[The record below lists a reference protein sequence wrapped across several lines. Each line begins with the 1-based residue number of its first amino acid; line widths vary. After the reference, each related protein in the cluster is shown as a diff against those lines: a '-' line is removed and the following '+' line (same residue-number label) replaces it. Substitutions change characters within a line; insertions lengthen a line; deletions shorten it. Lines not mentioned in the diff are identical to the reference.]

1 MDTGRMTLL
10 LTLDADCSSVKFT
23 GECDGEPTIEQN
35 GIGAAIY
42 AAIVDI
48 INDEDVLMHYLA
60 LASAIADEE
69 EEEEETKPKQFKLK
83 LVH

>member
-48 INDEDVLMHYLA
+48 INDDDVLMHYLA
-60 LASAIADEE
+60 LASAMADEE
-69 EEEEETKPKQFKLK
+69 EEEEEKKPKQFELK

>member
-23 GECDGEPTIEQN
+23 GECDGEPTHEQN

-60 LASAIADEE
+60 LASAMADEE
-69 EEEEETKPKQFKLK
+69 EEEEKKPKQFKLK

>member
-1 MDTGRMTLL
+1 M

-23 GECDGEPTIEQN
+23 GDCDGEPTIEQN

-42 AAIVDI
+42 AAVIDI
-48 INDEDVLMHYLA
+48 INDEDVLLHYLA
-60 LASAIADEE
+60 LASAMADEE
-69 EEEEETKPKQFKLK
+69 EEEENKPEQFKLK

>member
-1 MDTGRMTLL
+1 MDTGRMTLM

-60 LASAIADEE
+60 LASAMADEE
-69 EEEEETKPKQFKLK
+69 EEEEEKKPKQFKLK

>member
-23 GECDGEPTIEQN
+23 GDCDGEPTIEQN

-42 AAIVDI
+42 AAVVDI
-48 INDEDVLMHYLA
+48 INDEDVLLHYLA
-60 LASAIADEE
+60 LASAMADEE
-69 EEEEETKPKQFKLK
+69 EEEEEKKPKQFELK

>member
-60 LASAIADEE
+60 LASAMADEE
-69 EEEEETKPKQFKLK
+69 EEEEKKPKQFKLK
-83 LVH
+83 LVL

>member
-60 LASAIADEE
+60 LASALADEE
-69 EEEEETKPKQFKLK
+69 EEEEKKPKQFELK

>member
-1 MDTGRMTLL
+1 MKTGRMTIT
-10 LTLDADCSSVKFT
+10 LTVESDCESVKFS
-23 GECDGEPTIEQN
+23 GGCDGEPTPEQS

-42 AAIVDI
+42 AAVVDI
-48 INDEDVLMHYLA
+48 INDEDTLMYYLA

-69 EEEEETKPKQFKLK
+69 EEEEETKPKQFKLR

>member
-60 LASAIADEE
+60 LASAMADEE
-69 EEEEETKPKQFKLK
+69 EEEEEKKPKQFELK

>member
-48 INDEDVLMHYLA
+48 INDEDALMHYLA
-60 LASAIADEE
+60 LASAMADEE
-69 EEEEETKPKQFKLK
+69 EEEEKKPKQFKLK

>member
-1 MDTGRMTLL
+1 MDTGRMTLM

-42 AAIVDI
+42 AAVIDI
-48 INDEDVLMHYLA
+48 INDEDVLLHYLA
-60 LASAIADEE
+60 LASAMADEE
-69 EEEEETKPKQFKLK
+69 EEEENKPEQFKLK

>member
-60 LASAIADEE
+60 LASAMADEE
-69 EEEEETKPKQFKLK
+69 EEEENKPEQFKLK

>member
-48 INDEDVLMHYLA
+48 INDDDVLMHYLA
-60 LASAIADEE
+60 LASAMADEE
-69 EEEEETKPKQFKLK
+69 EEEEKKPKQFELK

>member
-10 LTLDADCSSVKFT
+10 LTLDADCSSVNFT

-60 LASAIADEE
+60 LASAMADEE
-69 EEEEETKPKQFKLK
+69 EEEEKKPKQFKLK

>member
-1 MDTGRMTLL
+1 MTLL

-60 LASAIADEE
+60 LASAMADEE
-69 EEEEETKPKQFKLK
+69 EEEEKKPKQFKLK

>member
-23 GECDGEPTIEQN
+23 GECDGTATMEQQ

-42 AAIVDI
+42 AAVVDI

-60 LASAIADEE
+60 IASAMADEE
-69 EEEEETKPKQFKLK
+69 EEEEEKPEQFKLK

>member
-48 INDEDVLMHYLA
+48 INDDDVLMHYLA
-60 LASAIADEE
+60 LASAMADEE
-69 EEEEETKPKQFKLK
+69 EEEEKKPKQFKLK

>member
-1 MDTGRMTLL
+1 MDTGRMTIL

-60 LASAIADEE
+60 LASAMADEE
-69 EEEEETKPKQFKLK
+69 EEEEKKPKQFKLK

>member
-10 LTLDADCSSVKFT
+10 LTLDADCSSIKFT

-60 LASAIADEE
+60 LASAMADEE
-69 EEEEETKPKQFKLK
+69 EEEEKKPKQFKLK

>member
-48 INDEDVLMHYLA
+48 INDDDVLMHYLA
-60 LASAIADEE
+60 LASAMADEE
-69 EEEEETKPKQFKLK
+69 EEEENKPEQFKLK

>member
-60 LASAIADEE
+60 LASAMADEE
-69 EEEEETKPKQFKLK
+69 EEEEKKPKQFKLK

>member
-60 LASAIADEE
+60 LASAMADEE
-69 EEEEETKPKQFKLK
+69 EEEEKKPKQFELK

>member
-60 LASAIADEE
+60 LASAMADEE
-69 EEEEETKPKQFKLK
+69 EEEEEKKPKQFKLK